1 MADDRDKRGR
11 GNGERPPPPSTPKPP
26 VKPSAPPSERR
37 VEKGEKAL
45 REASDFDLRLSGDD
59 DEEY

>member
-1 MADDRDKRGR
+1 MADDRDEPGRDRGKQ
-11 GNGERPPPPSTPKPP
+11 PPPPSPPKPP
-26 VKPSAPPSERR
+26 AKPPAPPSEKR